1 MQNEMDLFFKN
12 INEAPVEIKK
22 GSCKIIIKDASF
34 GSVAV
39 NALAEKIKYIIYN
52 NIKAEVKIN
61 IRSRTIADL
70 ATIVV
75 FEYMV
80 YYLLKSTEC
89 KVCITLMPDNL
100 MYAKN
105 FLTNSITYNFIKDN
119 RNFKIKR
126 KNFIKDFESEVPMI
140 NFHRYRKLLK
150 NNNIKNETINKTSSD
165 VYSFL
170 KSILFDEEYIED
182 CVEAIG
188 ELCSNALEHTEYDC
202 ILTIECGIGLNK
214 KNEERNILSI
224 VVSNV
229 SENLFFYKL
238 RDFHKNGYKNFNV
251 INQALVNHRLFFG
264 KPLELSQDI
273 DKIKYDEEYFYI
285 VSAFQNGVSTR
296 MNQEGTGGTGLLKL
310 VYNILGKTEN
320 SFCYILTGNKV
331 LFFIE
336 NLMNPVEDKFV
347 GFNKN
352 NDYLNSIPDA
362 ESLGTSAMT
371 FGGTIF
377 SLNLITDTEVEKNE

>member
-22 GSCKIIIKDASF
+22 RSCKIIIKDASF

-126 KNFIKDFESEVPMI
+126 KKFIKDFESEVPMI

-264 KPLELSQDI
+264 KPLEIAQDI

>member
-12 INEAPVEIKK
+12 INETPIEIKK
-22 GSCKIIIKDASF
+22 GSCKIIIKNISF

-61 IRSRTIADL
+61 IKSRTIADL

-75 FEYMV
+75 FEYII
-80 YYLLKSTEC
+80 YYLLKFTEC
-89 KVCITLMPDNL
+89 KVCIKLMPDNIA
-100 MYAKN
+100 YTKN
-105 FLTNSITYNFIKDN
+105 FLTNSITYNFIRDN
-119 RNFKIKR
+119 RNFKFKR
-126 KNFIKDFESEVPMI
+126 EKFIEDFESEVPMI
-140 NFHRYRKLLK
+140 NSHRYRKLLK
-150 NNNIKNETINKTSSD
+150 NNNTKNETINKTSSD

-170 KSILFDEEYIED
+170 KSIILDEEYIED

-188 ELCSNALEHTEYDC
+188 ELCSNALEHTKYDC

-214 KNEERNILSI
+214 KKEERNILSI

-229 SENLFFYKL
+229 SENLFFSKL
-238 RDFHKNGYKNFNV
+238 REFHKEGYKKFNV
-251 INQALVNHRLFFG
+251 INQALVNHRIFFG
-264 KPLELSQDI
+264 KTFVIAQNI
-273 DKIKYDEEYFYI
+273 GKIMYDEEYFYI
-285 VSAFQNGVSTR
+285 VSAFQKGVSTR
-296 MNQEGTGGTGLLKL
+296 INQEGTGGTGLLKL
-310 VYNILGKTEN
+310 IYNILGKTED

-362 ESLGTSAMT
+362 ESLGTSAMA

-377 SLNLITDTEVEKNE
+377 SLNLITETEVEKNE

>member
-264 KPLELSQDI
+264 KPLEIAQDI

>member
-1 MQNEMDLFFKN
+1 MDLFFKN

-89 KVCITLMPDNL
+89 KVCITIMPDNL

-264 KPLELSQDI
+264 KPLEIVQDI

>member
-89 KVCITLMPDNL
+89 KVCITIMPDNL

-264 KPLELSQDI
+264 KPLEIVQDI

>member
-22 GSCKIIIKDASF
+22 GSCKIIIRDASF
-34 GSVAV
+34 GSVAI

-89 KVCITLMPDNL
+89 KVCITIMPDNL

-170 KSILFDEEYIED
+170 KSILSDEEYIED

-264 KPLELSQDI
+264 KPLEIVQDI